1 MENNNKSDKGYLKGL
16 ITGLLFAVVLVVVF
30 AVAWVLKLNKY
41 VLNYYGLSLSE
52 VKSKQVKL
60 NSDDFDTKMN
70 KLASYIETFYL
81 DDVSEEDMAEGA
93 FKGVVAALGDPYS
106 EYYTEEEYESLM
118 ESTSGEYNGIGV
130 SISQKEENGEITIAT
145 VFDDTPAKE
154 AGIQEGDVIV
164 AVDGNDMTGK
174 SSQDVVSMIK
184 GKTDGTVTITVMRNG
199 EKLDIQ
205 VEIRKVERP
214 TVANHMMDGN
224 IGYIKLGEFD
234 GVSTSQ
240 FSEEL
245 NDLKDQ
251 GMEKLVI
258 DIRDNPGGRLDVVC
272 DLLDLFVD
280 KDKLIVYT
288 KDKNG
293 NKQEEYTR
301 YDASVKDI
309 PISIIVN
316 GNSASAAEVFTGVM
330 QDYGLA
336 KIVGTQTFGKGIVQK
351 ILDMGDGS
359 AVKLT
364 VSKYYLPNDENIH
377 GQGITPDYVIDA
389 DENTEEDVQLNKAVE
404 VLE

>member
-118 ESTSGEYNGIGV
+118 EYNGIGV

-240 FSEEL
+240 FSEAL
-245 NDLKDQ
+245 NELKDQ

-404 VLE
+404 VLK

>member
-240 FSEEL
+240 FSEAL
-245 NDLKDQ
+245 NELKDQ

-288 KDKNG
+288 KDKDG

-389 DENTEEDVQLNKAVE
+389 DENTEEDVQLDKAVE

>member
-16 ITGLLFAVVLVVVF
+16 ITGLLFAVILVVVF

-81 DDVSEEDMAEGA
+81 DDVSEKDMAEGA

-199 EKLDIQ
+199 EKLDLQ

-224 IGYIKLGEFD
+224 IGYIKLSEFD

-240 FSEEL
+240 FSEAL
-245 NDLKDQ
+245 NELKDQ

>member
-240 FSEEL
+240 FSEAL
-245 NDLKDQ
+245 NELKDQ

-389 DENTEEDVQLNKAVE
+389 DENTEEDVQMNKAVE

>member
-240 FSEEL
+240 FSEAL
-245 NDLKDQ
+245 NELKDQ

-389 DENTEEDVQLNKAVE
+389 DENTEEDVQLDKAVE

>member
-16 ITGLLFAVVLVVVF
+16 ITGLLFAVILVVVF

-224 IGYIKLGEFD
+224 IGYIKLSEFD

-240 FSEEL
+240 FSEAL
-245 NDLKDQ
+245 NELKDQ

>member
-224 IGYIKLGEFD
+224 IGYIKLSEFD

-240 FSEEL
+240 FSEAL
-245 NDLKDQ
+245 NELKDQ

-359 AVKLT
+359 AVKFT

>member
-16 ITGLLFAVVLVVVF
+16 ITGLLFAVVVVVVF
-30 AVAWVLKLNKY
+30 AVAWVLRLNKY

-70 KLASYIETFYL
+70 KLASYIETFYF

-154 AGIQEGDVIV
+154 AGIQEDDVIV

-199 EKLDIQ
+199 EKLDLQ

-224 IGYIKLGEFD
+224 IGYIKLSEFD

-240 FSEEL
+240 FSEAL
-245 NDLKDQ
+245 NELKDQ